1 MTFDYKNYSLDN
13 LKNWLHDCMSAGEAT
28 PEEVYNTILE
38 VVLDEKL
45 YYDEGAAKT
54 ERLLQLLQGKLPKES
69 ISFDNKPYY
78 DTMAGVKF
86 YDYSSSSQSDTIT
99 FTKTN

>member
-28 PEEVYNTILE
+28 PEEVYDTILE
-38 VVLDEKL
+38 VVLDEKQ

-54 ERLLQLLQGKLPKES
+54 ERLLHLLQGKAPKER
-69 ISFDNKPYY
+69 ITFDTL

-86 YDYSSSSQSDTIT
+86 HDYSSDTIS
-99 FTKTN
+99 FTETN